1 MKEPKI
7 AGFALVDY
15 FNGDVLRELGT
26 CLYQKSI
33 TPIVISLKKGRNV
46 VDEERTIMT
55 EVDLTFARART
66 HLDALVV
73 ADDHSFA
80 QLKSHGPF
88 KKLVEKM
95 ISDNQLVIA
104 MGEAPT
110 ILADLSLAKDRK
122 ITGNKKARQNVQKAG
137 ANVVDEPV
145 VVDNNLITAKSIEYA
160 DKVCAQIVN
169 LLARAA

>member
-26 CLYQKSI
+26 CMYQKNI

-46 VDEERTIMT
+46 VDEERTLMT

-66 HLDALVV
+66 HLDALII
-73 ADDHSFA
+73 ADDHSLEE
-80 QLKSHGPF
+80 LKDHGPF

-95 ISDNQLVIA
+95 VTEDQLVIA
-104 MGEAPT
+104 MGKAPT
-110 ILADLSLAKDRK
+110 VLADTGVLKGRK
-122 ITGNKKARQNVQKAG
+122 VTGNKEAQNKAKAAG
-137 ANVVDEPV
+137 AQVVDKPV
-145 VVDNNLITAKSIEYA
+145 VVDNRLITANSIEYA
-160 DKVCAQIVN
+160 AHVCQTLVN
-169 LLARAA
+169 LLRAAA